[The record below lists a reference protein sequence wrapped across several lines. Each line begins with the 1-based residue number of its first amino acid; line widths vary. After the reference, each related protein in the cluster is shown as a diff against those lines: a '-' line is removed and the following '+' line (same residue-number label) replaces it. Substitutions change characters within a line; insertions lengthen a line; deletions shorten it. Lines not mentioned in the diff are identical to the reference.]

1 MMGRGV
7 RLIAAIAAALI
18 AVGLLP
24 VTFVAAISV
33 AAAWRNGWPPG
44 RLYRAAAWCL
54 PMLAVWLAAIA
65 ISRHSLGPAAAAPH
79 LAWLDLRPHQYLAAA
94 ALLAP
99 PAMPARPPAG
109 RLAWTLP

>member
-44 RLYRAAAWCL
+44 RLYRAAAWCV
-54 PMLAVWLAAIA
+54 PMLVVWLVAIA
-65 ISRHSLGPAAAAPH
+65 ISRHSLGTAAAVPH
-79 LAWLDLRPHQYLAAA
+79 LAWLDLRRHQYLAAA

-99 PAMPARPPAG
+99 PAIPAG
-109 RLAWTLP
+109 LLSRGWAWSPP